1 MSATTTAAHRPWA
14 GIIASY
20 ADRLPVETRWAA
32 VTLAEGAT
40 PLLPAPRLSELTG
53 CAVALKVEGL
63 NPDPLMDWGSCAG
76 VAVDGCFWR

>member
-76 VAVDGCFWR
+76 GGCW